1 MTGPPRSTGPP
12 AAVRSALKKGT
23 DSGILI
29 QVARHRAHF
38 RPPPPAR
45 RQPAS
50 AATVRPAARAGGT
63 GERARSTKS
72 RRRRLLRCRRCTS
85 RMLRHRPA
93 RSSRSRGTRSLRRRR
108 APSASKSCVL
118 ATACDNA
125 TMQMELSNQQHANAT
140 AVPRNHAI
148 AQQPEPR
155 NHACAQQC
163 KDGCMRK
170 AARNLHCSVASAM
183 MQHMQARRRCPG
195 RSAR

>member
-1 MTGPPRSTGPP
+1 LGAAAAVTGPPRSTGPP

-63 GERARSTKS
+63 GESARNDGS
-72 RRRRLLRCRRCTS
+72 R
-85 RMLRHRPA
+85 RPA

-118 ATACDNA
+118 ATACNNA
-125 TMQMELSNQQHANAT
+125 TLQMELSNQQHANAT
-140 AVPRNHAI
+140 AAQRNDAI
-148 AQQPEPR
+148 GQQPEPR
-155 NHACAQQC
+155 NHAHAQQC